1 MKRFIM
7 AILAVTVLSL
17 TLAACSSSKGTSTA
31 DGAKAMQSTLTDLQK
46 QIDAKDAGKVKDD
59 AKKLEDSW
67 ASFEDNVKSKTPD
80 LYAKVEAP
88 LGIIQ
93 AGAQASP
100 LDTAV
105 LTSAV
110 KELNNVLNELAK

>member
-1 MKRFIM
+1 MKRFM
-7 AILAVTVLSL
+7 MVILAVTVFSL
-17 TLAACSSSKGTSTA
+17 ILAACSSSKGTSTA
-31 DGAKAMQSTLTDLQK
+31 DGAKAMQSTLIDLQK
-46 QIDAKDAGKVKDD
+46 QIDAKDEGKVKDD

-67 ASFEDNVKSKTPD
+67 VTFEDNVKTKSPE

-93 AGAQASP
+93 AGAKASP
-100 LDTAV
+100 LDTAT

-110 KELNNVLNELAK
+110 KELNTVLNELAK

>member
-1 MKRFIM
+1 MKKFIM
-7 AILAVTVLSL
+7 AILAITVFSL
-17 TLAACSSSKGTSTA
+17 ILAACSNSKVTSTA
-31 DGAKAMQSTLTDLQK
+31 DGAKAMQSTLTELQK
-46 QIDAKDAGKVKDD
+46 QLDAKDAGKVQDE

-67 ASFEDNVKSKTPD
+67 ASFEDHVKSKTPE

-93 AGAQASP
+93 AGAKSSP
-100 LDTAV
+100 LDTAT

-110 KELNNVLNELAK
+110 KDLNSVLNELAK